1 MADKRLE
8 RSRKAIES
16 AYIDLL
22 QTRGNHNITISDIIN
37 TAGYSKTAFYNNFTC
52 KEDLLM
58 DIYKSLATEF
68 FETLKNSSSE
78 SNKFSGLEPDE
89 NLALTLSHF
98 IAPYE
103 TVYRSKN
110 YYRVLYSQF
119 GIHAIESIMNIVL
132 EMQAADPIFA
142 NTVPE
147 PLNAALFGYSHL
159 WDTMGCIAWWLR
171 HDFEYSPD
179 YMGKQQFMRLSSI

>member
-1 MADKRLE
+1 MADKRVE

-16 AYIDLL
+16 AYINLL
-22 QTRGNHNITISDIIN
+22 QTKDNHCITISDIIN
-37 TAGYSKTAFYNNFTC
+37 AAGYSKTAFYNNFSC

-58 DIYKSLATEF
+58 EIYRLLATEL
-68 FETLKNSSSE
+68 FETLKTSSFEAKKAS
-78 SNKFSGLEPDE
+78 S
-89 NLALTLSHF
+89 LAPEEKQKLTLRHF

-103 TVYRSKN
+103 TVYRNKD
-110 YYRVLYSQF
+110 YYSVLYSQF
-119 GIHAIESIMNIVL
+119 GIHAVESIMNIVL
-132 EMQAADPIFA
+132 DMQTADLIFA